1 MKKKGDWFIWVG
13 PGLLV
18 LFLDRIVKWLHL
30 TVSGELYNYNCSNAF
45 WGWGLYPQ
53 QTVRNTGMAFGL
65 FQGNSTLILIVS
77 LLLLAACFF
86 LLRKMRPSGLAP
98 IALSMIAGGALGN
111 MIDRLLHGYVI
122 DMFPFFGWFV
132 FNVADVGV
140 VAGAVLCGWSLLFRP
155 QDWSAKKK

>member
-1 MKKKGDWFIWVG
+1 MKKKGDWFQWLW
-13 PGLLV
+13 PGILV
-18 LFLDRIVKWLHL
+18 LLLDRVVKWIHL
-30 TVSGELYNYNCSNAF
+30 TVSED
-45 WGWGLYPQ
+45 
-53 QTVRNTGMAFGL
+53 QTVRNSGMAFGM

-77 LLLLAACFF
+77 VLLLAACFF
-86 LLRKMRPSGLAP
+86 LLRKSWPTGLAP

-140 VAGAVLCGWSLLFRP
+140 VAGAVLCGWCLLFRP
-155 QDWSAKKK
+155 QDWSAKEK

>member
-1 MKKKGDWFIWVG
+1 MKGNEGMNRKEGFRWVW

-18 LFLDRIVKWLHL
+18 LLLDRLVKWLHL
-30 TVSGELYNYNCSNAF
+30 TVSEN
-45 WGWGLYPQ
+45 
-53 QTVRNTGMAFGL
+53 QTVRNSGMAFGM
-65 FQGNSTLILIVS
+65 FQGNSLVILIVS
-77 LLLLAACFF
+77 VLLLAACFF
-86 LLRKMRPSGLAP
+86 LLRKSRPSGLAP

-155 QDWSAKKK
+155 QDWSAKEK

>member
-1 MKKKGDWFIWVG
+1 MKKKGDWFQWLW
-13 PGLLV
+13 PGILV
-18 LFLDRIVKWLHL
+18 LLLDRVVKWIHL
-30 TVSGELYNYNCSNAF
+30 TVSED
-45 WGWGLYPQ
+45 
-53 QTVRNTGMAFGL
+53 QTVRNSGMAFGM

-77 LLLLAACFF
+77 VLLLAACFF
-86 LLRKMRPSGLAP
+86 LLRKSWPTGLAP

-155 QDWSAKKK
+155 KDWSAKEK